1 MASNKGKRN
10 LDLATRNTLSAL
22 EKALEMS
29 CDFTLR
35 DDEFTIEDYI
45 RERKLREPDVTVDAC
60 RNAMTRLVA
69 RGVFTVRKVR
79 VNGRQCNAYSAK

>member
-1 MASNKGKRN
+1 MAGNKGKRS
-10 LDLATRNTLSAL
+10 LDLATRNTLTAL

-35 DDEFTIEDYI
+35 DDEFTIDDYI
-45 RERKLREPDVTVDAC
+45 RERKLREPDATDDAC
-60 RNAMTRLVA
+60 RGAMTRLVA
-69 RGVFTVRKVR
+69 RGVFSVRKVR